1 MEKIEFKVIDK
12 EGNVNFLKAE
22 YREDGE
28 FSMSGHFA
36 GGSAGQNIEIIQY
49 KNDEQKQLID
59 FWEKYH
65 LKPIT
70 KKQWKEFKMLVDKV
84 SAKSEEFPQE
94 AIDSFDDDK
103 IVALGLHLEL
113 SPEQTR
119 ETISGHGGITY
130 NVGTEGYFLVC
141 TDEEANEEA
150 KENLSNI
157 IDDMGVGI
165 FTLDLSNYTNKIAKG
180 WFADVVRKSCDSYV
194 QDIESETDE
203 TYGNRLIQEM
213 YDATILVNDDFEEG
227 EDGNPNYDQL
237 KSDVDM
243 DKKKEQYVEKL
254 VADAG
259 DPVEYYKDIFG
270 KETFNKAIKEHNLVD
285 TDKLIQDVIDIDGRG
300 HILNGYDGTE
310 YEQKVNG
317 TTYYIYE

>member
-12 EGNVNFLKAE
+12 EGNINFLEAE
-22 YREDGE
+22 YREDGQ

-36 GGSAGQNIEIIQY
+36 GGSAGQNIDRIKY

-59 FWEKYH
+59 FWKKYH
-65 LKPIT
+65 LQSIT

-119 ETISGHGGITY
+119 ESISGGGIAY
-130 NVGTEGYFLVC
+130 DVGTQGDFLVC
-141 TDEEANEEA
+141 TDEEADDQA
-150 KENLSNI
+150 KEILSNT
-157 IDDMGVGI
+157 IDSMGVEI
-165 FTLDLSNYTNKIAKG
+165 FTVDLSDYMGETAVG
-180 WFADVVRKSCDSYV
+180 WFGDVVRESCDSYV
-194 QDIESETDE
+194 QGIESETDE

-213 YDATILVNDDFEEG
+213 YDAGILGSDDFEEG
-227 EDGNPNYDQL
+227 EDGIPNYDQL

-243 DKKKEQYVEKL
+243 DSKKEQYVEKL

-259 DPVEYYKDIFG
+259 DPVEYFKDNFGQEEFYK
-270 KETFNKAIKEHNLVD
+270 TIKEHNLVD
-285 TDKLIQDVIDIDGRG
+285 IDKLIQDVIDTDGRG

-310 YEQKVNG
+310 YEQEVNG
-317 TTYYIYE
+317 TTYYIYEH